1 MAKILLGLM
10 MFAALSGVAQPA
22 VKHGPDCSGG
32 WPTNMAQATLKN
44 AGLLNY
50 EEMDFTKTKTVRL
63 ASESL
68 GKGLWH
74 QVYLVTFFKRSGEE
88 VQAVVVHDAS
98 KEECSMTEPQVFV
111 VSKRLP

>member
-1 MAKILLGLM
+1 MTKLLIGVML
-10 MFAALSGVAQPA
+10 FAAFSRVVQPA
-22 VKHGPDCSGG
+22 TNHGPDCKE
-32 WPTNMAQATLKN
+32 WPTNMAQAAMKN
-44 AGLLNY
+44 AGMLNY
-50 EEMDFTKTKTVRL
+50 DEMDFTKTKIERL
-63 ASESL
+63 ASEGM